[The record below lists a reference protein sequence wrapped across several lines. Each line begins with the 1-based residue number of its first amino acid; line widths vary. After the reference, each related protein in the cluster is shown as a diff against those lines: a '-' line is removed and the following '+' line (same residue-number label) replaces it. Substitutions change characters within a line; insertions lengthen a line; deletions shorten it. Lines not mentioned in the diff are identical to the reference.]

1 MIHAAYTQFRDEDG
15 KLVLR
20 LSAEGHAGAATEG
33 GDIVCAAVSA
43 LMQTLGNRAEGAAMN
58 GGAELFRKTYCKAEN
73 CFEVVTRATE
83 KEEQRLLAWYE
94 FAREGLAQ
102 LARDW
107 PERVELEEHF
117 GETEEEET
125 E

>member
-1 MIHAAYTQFRDEDG
+1 MIHAVYTQFRNEDG

-20 LSAEGHAGAATEG
+20 LCAEGHAGAATEG

-43 LMQTLGNRAEGAAMN
+43 LMQTLGNRAEVTALN
-58 GGAELFRKTYCKAEN
+58 GGAELCQKIYFKAEN

-83 KEEQRLLAWYE
+83 Q
-94 FAREGLAQ
+94 
-102 LARDW
+102 
-107 PERVELEEHF
+107 EEHF

>member
-43 LMQTLGNRAEGAAMN
+43 LMQTLGNRAEGAALN
-58 GGAELFRKTYCKAEN
+58 GGSYFINSMKNPSDGRNSYSI
-73 CFEVVTRATE
+73 
-83 KEEQRLLAWYE
+83 
-94 FAREGLAQ
+94 
-102 LARDW
+102 
-107 PERVELEEHF
+107 
-117 GETEEEET
+117 
-125 E
+125 